1 MIDFGIKDAIDIL
14 LVGGLLYLI
23 YNLMKRTGSVSA
35 FIGVLV
41 FILAWLL
48 VTHVFEMR
56 LMGSIFDKLVS
67 VGVIALIVLF
77 QAEIRRFL
85 FTIGSQQNL
94 SFLKFFVHVK
104 KENNESQDWIEEI
117 VTACYNMSRQYVGA
131 LIVIQKRSS
140 IDDIIATGLQID
152 AIISDRLIEN
162 IFVKNSPLHDG
173 AMVISNNQI
182 KAAGCSL
189 PISSSVDIPKSFG
202 FRHRAALG
210 MSQESDAITLIC
222 SEETGNVM
230 LAKNGKVSHP
240 LTREQLLKKLNYI
253 FEVEDLNE
261 ANIGETPIIEKKE
274 A

>member
-104 KENNESQDWIEEI
+104 KENDDTQDWIEEI

-152 AIISDRLIEN
+152 GIISDRLIEN

-173 AMVISNNQI
+173 AMVISNNLI

-189 PISSSVDIPKSFG
+189 PISNSADIPKSFG

-240 LTREQLLKKLNYI
+240 LTKEQLSKKLNFI
-253 FEVEDLNE
+253 FEIEDLNE
-261 ANIGETPIIEKKE
+261 TNIVEKDISEKD
-274 A
+274 